1 LNDCK
6 RDLTASLV
14 GERPNGA
21 VLGDAEHAHDSMKAQ
36 EETDKET

>member
-21 VLGDAEHAHDSMKAQ
+21 VLGDAEHAHDSMNAQ